1 VTALVV
7 DASVLVKLV
16 VDEGDQQIVF
26 ELLSDDELAAPAFAP
41 VEVANILWKKRR
53 LGHITPS
60 QAERALEIVS
70 RRAVR
75 LIDDGSLLPGALSL
89 AVLIDHPVYDC
100 LYVVAAWQAGVPL
113 ITADRRLYAGAIRA
127 GIEARMVR

>member
-1 VTALVV
+1 MTALVV

-26 ELLSDDELAAPAFAP
+26 ELLGDDGLAAPAFAR

-70 RRAVR
+70 RRVVR
-75 LIDDGSLLPGALSL
+75 LIDDGGLLPGALSL
-89 AVLIDHPVYDC
+89 ALLIGHPVYDC

-113 ITADRRLYAGAIRA
+113 ITADRRLHAGAVRA

>member
-1 VTALVV
+1 MAFVV

-26 ELLSDDELAAPAFAP
+26 DMLGDDDLTAPAFAR

-60 QAERALEIVS
+60 QAERALEVVS

-75 LIDDGSLLPGALSL
+75 LIDDGDLLAGALSI
-89 AVLIDHPVYDC
+89 AMQIDHPVYDC
-100 LYVVAAWQAGVPL
+100 LYVVAAWQAALPL
-113 ITADRRLYAGAIRA
+113 ITADKRLYAGANRA
-127 GIEARMVR
+127 GVEARMVR

>member
-1 VTALVV
+1 MAFVV

-16 VDEGDQQIVF
+16 VDEGDQQFVF
-26 ELLSDDELAAPAFAP
+26 DMLGDEELAAPAFAR

-60 QAERALEIVS
+60 QAERALEIVD

-75 LIDDGSLLPGALSL
+75 MIDDGGLLPGALSL
-89 AVLIDHPVYDC
+89 AMQIDHPVYDC
-100 LYVVAAWQAGVPL
+100 LYVVAAWQTAVPL
-113 ITADRRLYAGAIRA
+113 ITADRRLYAGSNRA
-127 GIEARMVR
+127 GVEARMVR